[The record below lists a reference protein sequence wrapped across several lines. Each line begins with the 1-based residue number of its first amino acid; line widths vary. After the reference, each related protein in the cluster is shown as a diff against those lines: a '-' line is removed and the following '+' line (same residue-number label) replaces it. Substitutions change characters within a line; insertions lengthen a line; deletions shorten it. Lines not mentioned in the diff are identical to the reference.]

1 MQIQVEIVAVQI
13 KKDDAAE
20 FTLTVSDSH
29 LDGNV
34 CFETVV
40 DASLASFLVMRRDN
54 RLPRDAFDKA
64 IDAIE
69 SLNYG
74 TAIAESLV
82 GTVYESDEAA

>member
-1 MQIQVEIVAVQI
+1 MQIQVEIVGINI

-20 FTLTVSDSH
+20 FTLTVTDSDEA
-29 LDGNV
+29 GNI

-69 SLNYG
+69 SLNYSPML
-74 TAIAESLV
+74 AEELLS
-82 GTVYESDEAA
+82 TTYESDPEA